1 MFEIPKH
8 KISAKEAK
16 DMLQKILKSYWL
28 YFGIATLI
36 IFISLGVHTIPQ
48 YFELQK
54 VKAQIEEVEEENKNL
69 TQITFQKEEV
79 LQQQKEEY
87 DDFYTNYA
95 PHFEE
100 ALPNSENIGELT
112 RFLENFSLKLEKR
125 GTMELNTISYGK
137 TKTEGEYN
145 TLPVRLSFEANQ
157 YNFVAFLEM
166 VEKSGSLDETDY
178 YDEKAIRLMSIE
190 KINVSIPDIDTEK
203 EEAVYSVN
211 LEINAYFRLPPTDG

>member
-16 DMLQKILKSYWL
+16 DMLQKILKSHWF
-28 YFGIATLI
+28 YFSIAALI
-36 IFISLGVHTIPQ
+36 ILLTLGIHTLPQ

-69 TQITFQKEEV
+69 IQVTFQKEEE

-100 ALPNSENIGELT
+100 ALPNTENIGELT
-112 RFLENFSLKLEKR
+112 RFLENFSLQLEKR

-137 TKTEGEYN
+137 IKTEGEYSI
-145 TLPVRLSFEANQ
+145 LPVRLSFEANQ

-166 VEKSGSLDETDY
+166 IEKSGSLNQEDY
-178 YDEKAIRLMSIE
+178 YDKKAIRLMSVE

-203 EEAVYSVN
+203 SEAVYSVN
-211 LEINAYFRLPPTDG
+211 LEINAYFHLPS